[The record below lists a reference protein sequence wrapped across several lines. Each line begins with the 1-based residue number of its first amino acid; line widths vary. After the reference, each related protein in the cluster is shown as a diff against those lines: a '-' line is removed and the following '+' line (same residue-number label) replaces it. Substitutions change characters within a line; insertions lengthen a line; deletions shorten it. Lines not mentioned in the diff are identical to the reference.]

1 MLARTE
7 EFGRMTILQKFKT
20 LFGPEPADNVKSD
33 EINLIAATP
42 LPEAI
47 RFPRPSET
55 PEISIVILS
64 YGQVDFTL
72 RCLHSIAQNAP
83 TCSMEVIV
91 SDDQSG
97 DPDVQKLARVQ
108 NLTLW
113 QPEQNL
119 GFLRHANWA
128 VARSRGK
135 YILLLN
141 NDVQL
146 LSGAID
152 ALLAVAQRPGVGMVG
167 PKFLCPDGRL
177 LEAGGIV
184 WNDASAWNFGRGDD
198 PTAPQY
204 NYTRDTDYI
213 SGAALLFSRDLWA
226 KLNGFDVRFAP
237 AYYED
242 TDFAFRVRQFGL
254 RTIYVPAARVVHH
267 EGISHGT
274 DPTSGVKAHQATN
287 RQRFLAR
294 WSSELTSSHYS
305 NGSHVLRARDR
316 AAHKK
321 IMLMMDHYVPQPDR
335 DAGSRSM
342 IELIKTLQIRSWGIK
357 FWPHNLHFDPRYT
370 PPLQDTGVEVLYRLK
385 DWRFKNWFSQYFD
398 QIDLVFLSR
407 PTLALPYLKA
417 VRALAPKTPI
427 IFYGHDLHFA
437 RMRQHAAILHSSE
450 FKETSVRMERLERK
464 IWVEADLTLY
474 LSEEEV
480 CVAKALEPTAS
491 VMATPGYCF
500 DDLVSPRSA
509 PANRD
514 IMFVAGFAH
523 PPNIDAACWL
533 VGTILPLV
541 RQKIPDVRLWIV
553 GTNPS
558 DKVKALA
565 SENVFVTG
573 HVSEEALNEKYL
585 QVRAAVVPLRFG
597 AGVKLKVVE
606 ALHYGTP
613 LVTTPIGAAGIRGL
627 DEVAAVDDDPKMI
640 ATSVVRLLTSDEAWH
655 AQSEKQLEYSRKV
668 FSREVFMRS
677 LDKAIEVAETRASA
691 RLSKSSSSPR
701 KQIGF
706 PIRARVAKVG

>member
-1 MLARTE
+1 
-7 EFGRMTILQKFKT
+7 MTILRKLKT
-20 LFGPEPADNVKSD
+20 LLGPAPVGNVELD
-33 EINLIAATP
+33 EINLIGATP
-42 LPEAI
+42 LPQAI
-47 RFPRPSET
+47 RFPRPSES

-64 YGQVDFTL
+64 YGHVDFTL
-72 RCLHSIAQNAP
+72 RCLLSIARSTP
-83 TCSMEVIV
+83 TCSIEVIV
-91 SDDQSG
+91 SDDRSG
-97 DPDVQKLARVQ
+97 DPDVQKLAHVE

-128 VARSRGK
+128 VARTRGK

-152 ALLAVAQRPGVGMVG
+152 ALFAVAQRPGVGMVG

-184 WNDASAWNFGRGDD
+184 WNDASAWNYGRGED
-198 PTAPQY
+198 PAAPQY
-204 NYTRDTDYI
+204 NYARDADYI
-213 SGAALLFSRDLWA
+213 SGAALLFSRDLWD
-226 KLNGFDVRFAP
+226 KLNGFDDQFAP

-242 TDFAFRVRQFGL
+242 TDFAFRVRQSGF
-254 RTIYVPAARVVHH
+254 RTVYVPAARVVHH

-274 DPTSGVKAHQATN
+274 DLSTGVKAHQATN
-287 RQRFLAR
+287 QQKFLAR
-294 WSSELTSSHYS
+294 WSSELTSNHYP

-316 AAHKK
+316 AARKK

-342 IELIKTLQIRSWGIK
+342 IELIKTLQMRSWGIK
-357 FWPHNLHFDPRYT
+357 FWPHNLHFDPLYT
-370 PPLQDTGVEVLYRLK
+370 PPLQDAGVEVLYRLK
-385 DWRFKNWFSQYFD
+385 DWRFKNWFLRYSD

-417 VRALAPKTPI
+417 VRGLAPKTPI

-437 RMRQHAAILHSSE
+437 RMRQHAAILRSSE
-450 FKETSVRMERLERK
+450 FRETSVRMERLERK
-464 IWVEADLTLY
+464 IWGEADLTLY

-480 CVAKALEPTAS
+480 CVARALEPTAS
-491 VMATPGYCF
+491 VMAMPGYCF
-500 DDLVSPRSA
+500 DEFVSPRSA

-565 SENVFVTG
+565 CENVFVTG
-573 HVSEEALNEKYL
+573 HVSEEALKEKYL
-585 QVRAAVVPLRFG
+585 QVRAAIVPLRFG

-627 DEVAAVDDDPKMI
+627 DQVAAVDDDPKMI
-640 ATSVVRLLTSDEAWH
+640 AASVLRLLTSDEAWVM
-655 AQSEKQLEYSRKV
+655 QSKRQLDYAREH
-668 FSREVFMRS
+668 FSRGAFMKS
-677 LDKAIEVAETRASA
+677 LDKAIEVAESRASA
-691 RLSKSSSSPR
+691 RISKSPLIKEASQPCDKSPR
-701 KQIGF
+701 CESELRK
-706 PIRARVAKVG
+706 